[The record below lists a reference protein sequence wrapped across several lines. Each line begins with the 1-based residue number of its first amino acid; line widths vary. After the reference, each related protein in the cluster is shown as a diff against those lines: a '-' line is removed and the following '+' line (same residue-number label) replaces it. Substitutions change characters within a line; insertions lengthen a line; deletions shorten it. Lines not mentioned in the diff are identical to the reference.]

1 MKPYLVMTVAA
12 LGLLFTGCA
21 TVNKAAVSTANSVA
35 EVRDAFN
42 SLLPPDFNGPIKLSR
57 RDAYFNIS
65 IEAKGV
71 HKVNGVWSWTYVHY
85 QRMTSLPILPGAPWK
100 SDVDV
105 ELGQP

>member
-1 MKPYLVMTVAA
+1 MKTRLALILAAVA
-12 LGLLFTGCA
+12 LLFSGCA

-57 RDAYFNIS
+57 HDAYFNIS
-65 IEAKGV
+65 IDAKGV
-71 HKVNGVWSWTYVHY
+71 HKVGNVWSWTYVHY
-85 QRMTSLPILPGAPWK
+85 QRMTSLPIFPGTPWK